1 MTAALIVRRAGPAM
15 TVQDLGRKGQLVY
28 GLAAGGAADRVALAE
43 GAALLGQSLGL
54 AAIEMAGMGG
64 EFEAT
69 QDIRIALTGAPMK
82 ADLDGATVVWNASY
96 LMAAG
101 QRLTLGAARS
111 GNYGYLHVGGGI
123 DSKPFLASRAAHLT
137 AGIGKLIQSG
147 DHLPVGTD
155 PLLDQT
161 GNVLIPQDRF
171 SGGTVTVLPSVHTAH
186 FPEDVRARFEATAFE
201 RTPRGNRQGAELA
214 FEGPPFSTG
223 EQLTILSECMTV
235 GDIQMTGD
243 GQPFVLLPEC
253 QTVGGYPRIGTVTP
267 GDFAKVAQATPGTP
281 LRFEFVTHE
290 QALAAHRPLET
301 LRADMARSVQPLIRD
316 PHRMHDLLS
325 YQLISGAIT
334 GWDHIED

>member
-1 MTAALIVRRAGPAM
+1 MTAALIVHRAGPAM
-15 TVQDLGRKGQLVY
+15 TVQDLGRSGQLVY

-43 GAALLGQSLGL
+43 GAALLGQSLAL

-82 ADLDGATVVWNASY
+82 VDLDGAALVWNASHHV
-96 LMAAG
+96 AAG
-101 QRLTLGAARS
+101 QRLTIGAAS
-111 GNYGYLHVGGGI
+111 AGNYGYLHVGGGI
-123 DSKPFLASRAAHLT
+123 DTKPFLGSRAAHLT
-137 AGIGKLIQSG
+137 GGIGKRIENG

-155 PLLDQT
+155 PHLDNT
-161 GNVLIPQDRF
+161 GNVLPPQDRF

-186 FPEDVRARFEATAFE
+186 FPDEVRARFEATAFE

-214 FEGPPFSTG
+214 FEGAPFSTG

-267 GDFAKVAQATPGTP
+267 GDLPKVAQATPGTV

-290 QALAAHRPLET
+290 QAVTTHRPLET
-301 LRADMARSVQPLIRD
+301 IRADMARLVQPLIRD

-334 GWDHIED
+334 GWDDI